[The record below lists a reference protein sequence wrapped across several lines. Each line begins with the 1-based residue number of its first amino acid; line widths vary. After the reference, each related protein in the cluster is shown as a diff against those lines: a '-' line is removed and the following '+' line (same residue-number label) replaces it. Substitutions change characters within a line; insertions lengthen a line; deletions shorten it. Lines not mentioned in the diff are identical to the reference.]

1 MIQQRRTGGPQP
13 RVVAPYDAG
22 MDIEAVRTFVA
33 VAETGRFKDAA
44 ADLRIT
50 QQAASKRVANLE
62 RSLDA
67 VLFIRTARGARLTAE
82 GRALL
87 PHAREVLRAVE
98 NAAAA
103 VRPGGRA
110 LRVDVLSR
118 RIAPSA
124 ALHRF
129 HRAHPDTGLDVVSLP
144 DANADAAVAELLA
157 GRIDAT
163 FRALAAPPA
172 GVTAER
178 ALDDPLQLLTG
189 PRHPLARARSLRPA
203 DLAGHRIR
211 IPGIR
216 PGTEWADY
224 YDALSEAFGLSID
237 AAGPNF
243 GSDALLDTIAESAT
257 TATLVCA
264 GDRYVWPDSCGL
276 RRIPLTDPVPVY
288 PHSLLFR
295 TGDPHPALGLLR
307 RHLAA
312 HRTIPAGPVWEPGA
326 APSR

>member
-1 MIQQRRTGGPQP
+1 M
-13 RVVAPYDAG
+13 APYDAG

-33 VAETGRFKDAA
+33 VAETGRFQDAA
-44 ADLRIT
+44 ADLRVT

-62 RSLDA
+62 RSLGA
-67 VLFIRTARGARLTAE
+67 VLFTRTAGGARLTPE
-82 GRALL
+82 GRAFL
-87 PHAREVLRAVE
+87 PHARGVLRAVE
-98 NAAAA
+98 HAAAS
-103 VRPGGRA
+103 VRPGRRA

-118 RIAPSA
+118 RIAPGA

-129 HRAHPDTGLDVVSLP
+129 HLDHPDTGLDVVSLP
-144 DANADAAVAELLA
+144 NAGAGAAVAELLA

-163 FRALAAPPA
+163 FRAVADPPA

-189 PRHPLARARSLRPA
+189 PRHPLAGAGTLRPA
-203 DLAGHRIR
+203 DLAGYRIR

-224 YDALSEAFGLSID
+224 YDALAEEFGLGID
-237 AAGPNF
+237 ATGPDF
-243 GSDALLDTIAESAT
+243 GSDALLDAIAESAT
-257 TATLVCA
+257 VATLVCA

-276 RRIPLTDPVPVY
+276 RRIPLADPVPVY

-295 TGDPHPALGLLR
+295 TGDPHPALDLLR

-312 HRTIPAGPVWEPGA
+312 RRTVPPGPVWEPPGRRV
-326 APSR
+326 P